1 MKKYSI
7 EEIAEKA
14 EKLSYIPI
22 VVAELITMVTGSNIE
37 VQKIINTIRKDQGLV
52 ARIFKIANSA
62 YYGRLQKAEH
72 LSEAVI
78 TLGLR
83 GLKSI
88 VLTEA
93 AKHVLTAADTDDHF
107 FWEHAVKVS
116 VASAVFAGELSEDIV
131 DDAVVSGLMH
141 DIGKA
146 LIGSVYPGMFLKIRE
161 MVEKE
166 GALYKDV
173 EQSIFNFDHTAVG
186 AAVAEKWNFPQKL
199 IDVIRY
205 HHSSNEDEISVSEV
219 SKELIDIV
227 SLANRVSHLHENEL
241 EEKRDSF
248 RLHGIPKERMKKL
261 IEDIKRDW
269 GKKDSLYF

>member
-146 LIGSVYPGMFLKIRE
+146 LIGSVYPGIFLKIRE